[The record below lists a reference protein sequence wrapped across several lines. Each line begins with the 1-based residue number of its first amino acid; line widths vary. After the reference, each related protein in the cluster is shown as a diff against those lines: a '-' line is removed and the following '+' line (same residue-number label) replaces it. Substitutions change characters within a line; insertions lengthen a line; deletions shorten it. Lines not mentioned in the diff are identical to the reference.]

1 MIDKTTTQSVFKDN
15 PDFETTDWPLMVEM
29 MEEALNGECEELKDE
44 NYDPSRDFDLDAP
57 VQCARII
64 RFDLN
69 NYKLRSSYYKRL
81 YEGIKATGPD
91 FELKKCQDELAV
103 FKDLY
108 THEKEANQKLREEL
122 TLATSDRHKENMEE
136 SE

>member
-1 MIDKTTTQSVFKDN
+1 MIDKTTTQSAFKDN
-15 PDFETTDWPLMVEM
+15 PDFETTDWPLIVEM
-29 MEEALNGECEELKDE
+29 MDEALNGECEELKDE
-44 NYDPSRDFDLDAP
+44 NYDPSRDSALDAP
-57 VQCARII
+57 VQWARMIM
-64 RFDLN
+64 RDLAK
-69 NYKLRSSYYKRL
+69 YREMSSYYKRL

-108 THEKEANQKLREEL
+108 IHEKEANQKLREEL
-122 TLATSDRHKENMEE
+122 TLATSDRHKETMEE